1 MPFGFKLETEENIVK
16 SMDIVKIQKNKQK
29 PPSRQGEIL
38 KKQIKSENSDLLS
51 NENYSFNSYNN
62 KKYMRD
68 RKPTKQEDLGYC
80 EKVSKPKSL
89 TAKLVA
95 KKCEKGLIKIKNN
108 PNADFFYINKTPNGP
123 SLSLIERNIKNYKYD
138 DKEEFLSDLR
148 KLWSY
153 YFQNYNKDPEIY
165 KKTFAMSEYCEEVY
179 KELEEIGDSKN
190 NFNELNKKVDSL
202 EKNFKSYR
210 ETHSKE
216 AINPKK
222 IDRSSN
228 MDKGMTFEEK
238 NELGKNIRNLSKEDL
253 KGVVK
258 IMRETSTIDNQQK
271 YFEFDLDKIHPRKLR
286 ELEKFVNNC
295 ILNQKLKNEEAHHKA
310 THNKPQDPANINKSS
325 GKIAG
330 GVNTSANNNNNQ
342 NNVQTSNNDDLDS
355 MSSSDSDSNSLSSFE
370 K

>member
-16 SMDIVKIQKNKQK
+16 SMEIVKMQKNKQK
-29 PPSRQGEIL
+29 LSSRQSEIS
-38 KKQIKSENSDLLS
+38 KKLIKSENSDLLS
-51 NENYSFNSYNN
+51 NENYSLNSYNN

-108 PNADFFYINKTPNGP
+108 PNADFFYLNKTPGGP

-179 KELEEIGDSKN
+179 KELEEIGDNKN

-222 IDRSSN
+222 ADRISN
-228 MDKGMTFEEK
+228 MDKVMTFEEK
-238 NELGKNIRNLSKEDL
+238 NELGKNIRNLKKEDL

-295 ILNQKLKNEEAHHKA
+295 ILNQKLKNEEANHKS
-310 THNKPQDPANINKSS
+310 TNNKPQDPANNNNKNS
-325 GKIAG
+325 GKIST
-330 GVNTSANNNNNQ
+330 VNQNVNNNNQ
-342 NNVQTSNNDDLDS
+342 NNPQTSNNDNDLDS